1 MPKLDFMHPTRKLLL
16 DTAAQL
22 LEAHSPDEVTGQMLL
37 RASGVS
43 HGSLYHHFDD
53 ASEVIETVLLD
64 RFFVRAM
71 HDADF
76 MAQSLA
82 GTPDKKTWTETMSAF
97 TRAVHAPANRIF
109 RMRRIQLL
117 AYASSRPRMLERL
130 TQQQGQLTASFIAIF
145 TSVQQRGW
153 IGPDADPHAL
163 AVLTQGIILGRIID
177 DVSTE
182 QVNPEQWYA
191 LLDMILTKIFEA

>member
-1 MPKLDFMHPTRKLLL
+1 MHPTRKLLL
-16 DTAAQL
+16 DTAMQL
-22 LEAHSPDEVTGQMLL
+22 LDAHSPDKVTGQMLL

-64 RFFVRAM
+64 RFFARAM

-82 GTPDKKTWTETMSAF
+82 VTPGKAAWTETMSAF
-97 TRAVHAPANRIF
+97 TRAAHAPANRSF

-130 TQQQGQLTASFIAIF
+130 AQQQQQLTARFTEIL
-145 TSVQQRGW
+145 TSVKQRGW
-153 IGPDADPHAL
+153 IGSDVDPHAL
-163 AVLTQGIILGRIID
+163 AVLIQGIILGRVID
-177 DVSTE
+177 DVSNE
-182 QVNPEQWYA
+182 QVDPEQWHG